1 MKKLSELLK
10 GIQIKNFYG
19 RLDREVNSLV
29 IDSREAGE
37 GSVFFAIKGRRFN
50 GHDFILD
57 AYKKG
62 CRVFIV
68 EREISGLKD
77 STLIITDNS
86 RMAFSIASSNFY
98 NNPSGKLNVYGI
110 TGSTGKTTLIHLL
123 RELIPDSASLGSEG
137 KFIKKNLINRGEG
150 LLTTPETFEI
160 QKFLDRCLREKVKDV
175 FLEVSSFAL
184 MNYRVEGINFKGGIF
199 LNLHPTHHLMIHK
212 TILNYLKS
220 KIHLLEL
227 TKGPF
232 ILNLDD
238 PYHSFFKEKG
248 KENLFFYSK
257 RTKTHFFVEEKKVLD
272 DGFLFKLNLMGE
284 KIDVK
289 LNKRGDIDIVLP
301 ALSFLKIFYNDT
313 TSFVEKIKDI
323 KRPPGRWEILSKN
336 PLIVVD
342 KCNTPPCFEKIM
354 DLFPLVKRR
363 ILVFSFFEEEDIRET
378 IKIFNI
384 VNKLFDFVIV
394 TSDDTMT
401 KTPFMCNRDFMKLL
415 KRYGIPFKFIED
427 RREAI
432 EYGVKLTNN
441 SDGLFIL
448 GRGNE
453 SFMLIRG
460 NRVKYSDVE
469 TVKEII
475 HGIKRN

>member
-1 MKKLSELLK
+1 
-10 GIQIKNFYG
+10 
-19 RLDREVNSLV
+19 
-29 IDSREAGE
+29 
-37 GSVFFAIKGRRFN
+37 
-50 GHDFILD
+50 
-57 AYKKG
+57 
-62 CRVFIV
+62 
-68 EREISGLKD
+68 
-77 STLIITDNS
+77 
-86 RMAFSIASSNFY
+86 
-98 NNPSGKLNVYGI
+98 
-110 TGSTGKTTLIHLL
+110 
-123 RELIPDSASLGSEG
+123 
-137 KFIKKNLINRGEG
+137 
-150 LLTTPETFEI
+150 
-160 QKFLDRCLREKVKDV
+160 
-175 FLEVSSFAL
+175 
-184 MNYRVEGINFKGGIF
+184 
-199 LNLHPTHHLMIHK
+199 
-212 TILNYLKS
+212 
-220 KIHLLEL
+220 
-227 TKGPF
+227 
-232 ILNLDD
+232 
-238 PYHSFFKEKG
+238 
-248 KENLFFYSK
+248 
-257 RTKTHFFVEEKKVLD
+257 
-272 DGFLFKLNLMGE
+272 
-284 KIDVK
+284 
-289 LNKRGDIDIVLP
+289 RGDIDIVLP
-301 ALSFLKIFYNDT
+301 ALSFLKIFYNNVI
-313 TSFVEKIKDI
+313 SFVEKIKDI

-384 VNKLFDFVIV
+384 VKKLFDFVIV

-448 GRGNE
+448 GRGDE